1 MRLVDTD
8 ALLLPDDNSDKVLVI
23 GPNSGKTLHIA
34 YGLLKLKV
42 KNAPTIDP
50 VHAAGGCYCR
60 ECIYATRPG
69 DNIVHCDNFERDM
82 MPDDYCSVGERREA
96 AE

>member
-1 MRLVDTD
+1 MRLVD
-8 ALLLPDDNSDKVLVI
+8 AEGESVLDE
-23 GPNSGKTLHIA
+23 L
-34 YGLLKLKV
+34 
-42 KNAPTIDP
+42 PTIDP

-82 MPDDYCSVGERREA
+82 MPDDYCSVGERKEA
-96 AE
+96 GHEVS